1 MSNNNKKNQLL
12 KIAKSLINKPYEY
25 GADLKKAPHDFDCS
39 SLTQYIFKG
48 IGIDIPRSS
57 ILQAADSQGQ
67 EIQMTADFSNLETG
81 DILFMR
87 STRGYYNDELFS
99 DRKIAIGHVAIY
111 IGDSKIIHARSSIN
125 AVAEQEL
132 KDLIKNPN
140 YKIVLVKRF
149 F

>member
-12 KIAKSLINKPYEY
+12 KIAKSLINKPYKY
-25 GADLKKAPHDFDCS
+25 GAALKEAPHVFDCS
-39 SLTQYIFKG
+39 SLTQYIFKE

-67 EIQMTADFSNLETG
+67 EIQIAADFSNLEIG
-81 DILFMR
+81 DLLFMR
-87 STRGYYNDELFS
+87 STRGFYYDKLFEN
-99 DRKIAIGHVAIY
+99 RKITIGHVAIY

-132 KDLIKNPN
+132 QDLTKDPN

-149 F
+149 I

>member
-12 KIAKSLINKPYEY
+12 KIAKSLINKPYKYAASLEE
-25 GADLKKAPHDFDCS
+25 APHVFDCS
-39 SLTQYIFKG
+39 SLTQYIFKE

-67 EIQMTADFSNLETG
+67 EIQIAADFSNLEIG
-81 DILFMR
+81 DLLFMR
-87 STRGYYNDELFS
+87 STRGFYYDKLFEN
-99 DRKIAIGHVAIY
+99 RKITIGHVVIY
-111 IGDSKIIHARSSIN
+111 IGDGKIIHARSSIN

-132 KDLIKNPN
+132 QDLTKDPN

-149 F
+149 I

>member
-1 MSNNNKKNQLL
+1 MSNHNKKDQLL
-12 KIAKSLINKPYEY
+12 KIAKSLINKPYKY
-25 GADLKKAPHDFDCS
+25 GAALDEAPHVFDCS
-39 SLTQYIFKG
+39 SLTQHIFKE

-57 ILQAADSQGQ
+57 VLQAADSRGQ
-67 EIQMTADFSNLETG
+67 EIQMTANFSNLETG
-81 DILFMR
+81 DLLFMR

-111 IGDSKIIHARSSIN
+111 IDDNKIIHARSSIN

-132 KDLIKNPN
+132 QDLTKDPN

>member
-12 KIAKSLINKPYEY
+12 KIAKSLINKPYKYAASLEE
-25 GADLKKAPHDFDCS
+25 APHVFDCS
-39 SLTQYIFKG
+39 SLTQYIFKE

-57 ILQAADSQGQ
+57 ILQAADSQGK
-67 EIQMTADFSNLETG
+67 EIQMAADFSNLETG
-81 DILFMR
+81 DLLFMR
-87 STRGYYNDELFS
+87 STRGYYNDELFN

-111 IGDSKIIHARSSIN
+111 IGGNKIIHARSSIN